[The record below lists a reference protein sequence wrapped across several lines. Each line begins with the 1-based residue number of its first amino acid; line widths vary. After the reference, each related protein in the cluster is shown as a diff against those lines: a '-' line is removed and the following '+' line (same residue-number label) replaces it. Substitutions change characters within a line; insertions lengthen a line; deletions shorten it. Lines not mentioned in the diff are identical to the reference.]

1 MSYVII
7 FILLW
12 PFKMLRKPFHQ
23 RKGRNLVIQTAK
35 IGDFVNITPLLK
47 HLRKSDVLI
56 SKTVLPLA
64 ERDSTIENIYLIE
77 DFKKSLISKIR
88 LAFRLLNRYDNVYLL
103 QPNSVNAFYAA
114 FCNAKKK
121 AFLIAY
127 TRKWYHG
134 IFYQTADIVRL
145 HTKTDFTLESYLKL
159 ADPHLSAESYKKHA
173 TLPLWIPEKIL
184 PELAKNTSVKI
195 GISISAGNKAKTIPT
210 EIWIKILTSL
220 AGLPCKFYVFGPDNE
235 QKYLD
240 KLLEKLSRH
249 ENIISLIGKLKLHEV
264 PHAISLMDMYI
275 ASDSGNIYIADAV
288 SVPVVCLAGPCD
300 LAEQHPTYAPLI
312 LTPEDETFT
321 PESYIFAAPY
331 QFRHSAEELFSLSDA
346 QLNQIRSFVINNTS
360 QEQNHV
366 QP

>member
-12 PFKMLRKPFHQ
+12 PFKMLMKPFHQ
-23 RKGRNLVIQTAK
+23 GKGRNLVIQTAK

-47 HLRKSDVLI
+47 HLKKSDVLI

-64 ERDSTIENIYLIE
+64 ERDSTIENLYLIE
-77 DFKKSLISKIR
+77 DHKKSLISKIR

-103 QPNSVNAFYAA
+103 QPNSINAFYAA
-114 FCNAKKK
+114 FCNARHK

-134 IFYQTADIVRL
+134 IFYQTADVVVL
-145 HTKTDFTLESYLKL
+145 HKKTDFTLESYLKL
-159 ADPHLSAESYKKHA
+159 ANPSLTAESYKKHA
-173 TLPLWIPEKIL
+173 TFPLWIPQERL
-184 PELAKNTSVKI
+184 SALAESEHIKI

-210 EIWIKILTSL
+210 AIWIKILDSL
-220 AGLPCKFYVFGPDNE
+220 KDLPCQFYVFGPENE

-240 KLLEKLSRH
+240 QLLAQKGDS

-275 ASDSGNIYIADAV
+275 ASDSGNVYIADAV
-288 SVPVVCLAGPCD
+288 EVPVVCLAGPCD
-300 LAEQHPTYAPLI
+300 LREQHPTFSPLI
-312 LTPEDETFT
+312 LTPQGEGLA
-321 PESYIFAAPY
+321 PESFIFSAPY
-331 QFRHSAEELFSLSDA
+331 SFRHSAEQLFALSDE
-346 QLNQIRSFVINNTS
+346 QLNQIRSFVIS
-360 QEQNHV
+360 KMGQEQNHA
-366 QP
+366 